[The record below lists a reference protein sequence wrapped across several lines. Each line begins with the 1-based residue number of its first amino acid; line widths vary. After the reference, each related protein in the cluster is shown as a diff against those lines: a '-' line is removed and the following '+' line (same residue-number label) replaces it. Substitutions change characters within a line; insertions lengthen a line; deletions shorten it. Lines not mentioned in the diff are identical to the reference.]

1 MQHAHQ
7 KVNPDIK
14 ILNKRINRFPTT
26 CAPLPFGKGWQRLS
40 KKHHA
45 HTQIEALHRAHLFH
59 PPLCFQEAAV
69 LTDKLLNFT
78 TCSQNEKSA
87 ILEEGW
93 NPTCLYSFLSS
104 LHGLCLTAPE
114 CSTQYTLERWG
125 GEREYECLPFS
136 PLKLMKLKQLQ
147 VSLSVHTAISKGC
160 ANILPKT
167 NLSFSV
173 GAGK

>member
-1 MQHAHQ
+1 MQRAHQ

-14 ILNKRINRFPTT
+14 FLNKRTSRFPTT
-26 CAPLPFGKGWQRLS
+26 CAPLPFGKGWQSLS

-59 PPLCFQEAAV
+59 SPLCFQEAAV

-93 NPTCLYSFLSS
+93 NPTCLNSFFCS
-104 LHGLCLTAPE
+104 LHGLLLAAPE
-114 CSTQYTLERWG
+114 CFTQYRLERWG
-125 GEREYECLPFS
+125 RIEYKCLPFS
-136 PLKLMKLKQLQ
+136 PLKVMKLKQLQ
-147 VSLSVHTAISKGC
+147 VSLSVHTAIFKGC
-160 ANILPKT
+160 ANIPSKT
-167 NLSFSV
+167 N
-173 GAGK
+173 